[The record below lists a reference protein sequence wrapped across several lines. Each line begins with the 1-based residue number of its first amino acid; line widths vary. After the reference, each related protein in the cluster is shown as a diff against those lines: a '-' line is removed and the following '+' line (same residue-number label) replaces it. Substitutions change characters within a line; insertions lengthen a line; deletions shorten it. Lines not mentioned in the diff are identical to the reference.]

1 MANKL
6 NLMTHAGAQRIDRAV
21 LEGIAT
27 PAPTQTWMPIP
38 HFALLGGV
46 QAQIEQQGLHV
57 VAEAHALAR
66 EGNRYFGLLQLQN
79 GENPADY
86 SLVVGLRNS
95 HDKSFPAGLVVGSGV
110 FVCDNLAFSG
120 EVVIGRKHTKFIN
133 DDLPNLISRAV
144 GKLGDLRRSQD
155 ARIAAYKSTE
165 IGDAQAHDLVVR
177 ALDADVVPVTKVPA
191 VLTEWRTPRHPE
203 FAKAK
208 NGWRLFNAFTEVMKG
223 SSVFERP
230 RTSLALHGIVDAA
243 CGLALAGTN

>member
-6 NLMTHAGAQRIDRAV
+6 NLMTHAGAMKVERDQ
-21 LEGIAT
+21 LKGIAT
-27 PAPTQTWMPIP
+27 PEATQTWTPIP
-38 HFALLGGV
+38 HWALLGGV
-46 QAQIEQQGLHV
+46 QAQIEGQGLHV
-57 VAEAHALAR
+57 VAEAHALGRDGA
-66 EGNRYFGLLQLQN
+66 RYFGLLQLTN
-79 GENPADY
+79 GSNPEDY

-144 GKLGDLRRSQD
+144 GKLGDMRRSQD
-155 ARIAAYKSTE
+155 ARIAAYKGTQ
-165 IGDAQAHDLVVR
+165 INDAQAHDLVVR
-177 ALDADVVPVTKVPA
+177 ALDADVVPVTRVPA
-191 VLTEWRTPRHPE
+191 VLKEWRTPSHPE
-203 FAKAK
+203 FASAK
-208 NGWRLFNAFTEVMKG
+208 TGWRLFNAFTEVMKS

-243 CGLALAGTN
+243 CGLALVGSN